1 MLVSLL
7 RSISY
12 RFSLKQPNKI
22 QIKTCLRRGCC
33 FHDYIYWCWL
43 VGAHLEK
50 KMLNLVWPRIEFN
63 FGGLMNQLN
72 LIELQI
78 SLEPHTSNWSQ
89 IQQWEQNSEQ
99 TLKTLN
105 IYFALDRPGGKKV
118 GKYER
123 QFGTLLSFL
132 QNFFSHLL
140 FLSKLLLVFHLLMY
154 NRN

>member
-1 MLVSLL
+1 MEIMLVSLL

-22 QIKTCLRRGCC
+22 QIKTSLRRGCC

-105 IYFALDRPGGKKV
+105 IFCTGERMEARKYKNMKDNLERFYHFCKTSFHICYFWV
-118 GKYER
+118 
-123 QFGTLLSFL
+123 
-132 QNFFSHLL
+132 NF
-140 FLSKLLLVFHLLMY
+140 Y
-154 NRN
+154 